1 MLQDRLAKAR
11 NGRIKVFIVD
21 DSAIIRKLLTKI
33 ISSDSGLE
41 VSGTA
46 PDPFIA
52 RDKIIKLK
60 PDVLT
65 LDVEMPKMDGITFLG
80 KIMRHFP
87 IPSIIFSSLTPKG
100 CDTAL
105 KAMELGAI
113 DVMLK
118 PSLNVTTSINDM
130 AIELI
135 DKIKAAS
142 KVKMTSLKPLSRVT
156 PIENINTAAIP
167 GSSNTAMMDTTYK
180 ILAIGASTGGTEA
193 LRQVLMAMPRNSPGI
208 LIVQHMP
215 EHFTKA
221 FAARLNALCK
231 IDVAEAKSN
240 DTVRPGLALLA
251 PGSHHMVLKRSG
263 ARYFVDIN
271 DGPLVNRHR
280 PSVDVLFGSVARV
293 AGKNA
298 VGAILTGMGGDGSQG
313 MLKMKEAGARTIAQ
327 DEQTSVVFGMPKEAI
342 KLNAVD
348 KIAPLDKIAAT
359 ALAFVSQ

>member
-1 MLQDRLAKAR
+1 MQDRLDQAG
-11 NGRIKVFIVD
+11 NGRIKVFVVD
-21 DSAIIRKLLTKI
+21 DSAIIRKLLTKV

-52 RDKIIKLK
+52 RDKIVKLK

-80 KIMRHFP
+80 KIMRHYP
-87 IPSIIFSSLTPKG
+87 IPSIIFSSLTPRG

-118 PSLNVTTSINDM
+118 PAVDLASGINDM

-142 KVKMTSLKPLSRVT
+142 KVDMTRLKPAVPAAPVER
-156 PIENINTAAIP
+156 INTARIQVA
-167 GSSNTAMMDTTYK
+167 GNSAMMDTTYK

-193 LRQVLMAMPRNSPGI
+193 LRRVLMAMPRNCPGI

-221 FAARLNALCK
+221 FAGRLDSLCK

-280 PSVDVLFGSVARV
+280 PSVDVLFESVAKV

-298 VGAILTGMGGDGSQG
+298 VGAILTGMGADGSRG
-313 MLKMKEAGARTIAQ
+313 MLEMKQAGARTIAQ

-348 KIAPLDKIAAT
+348 KVVPLDKVAAT
-359 ALAFVSQ
+359 ALTFISR

>member
-1 MLQDRLAKAR
+1 MLQDRLAEAK
-11 NGRIKVFIVD
+11 NGKIKVFVVD

-52 RDKIIKLK
+52 RDKIVKLK

-80 KIMRHFP
+80 KIMRHYP

-100 CDTAL
+100 CDTAI

-118 PSLNVTTSINDM
+118 PSLDLATGINDM

-142 KVKMTSLKPLSRVT
+142 KVNMTSLKAANSAT
-156 PIENINTAAIP
+156 PIHKISAAKVQVVD
-167 GSSNTAMMDTTYK
+167 NTAMMDTTYK
-180 ILAIGASTGGTEA
+180 ILAIGASTGGTDA
-193 LRQVLMAMPRNSPGI
+193 LRRVLMAMPRNSPGI

-221 FAARLNALCK
+221 FAARLSSLCK

-280 PSVDVLFGSVARV
+280 PSVDVLFESVAKV

-298 VGAILTGMGGDGSQG
+298 VGAIMTGMGGDGAKG
-313 MLKMKEAGARTIAQ
+313 TLAMKQAGAKTIAQ
-327 DEQTSVVFGMPKEAI
+327 NEQTSVVFGMPKEAI

-348 KIAPLDKIAAT
+348 KVVPLDKVAAT
-359 ALAFVSQ
+359 ALTFVSQ